1 MVITSPGQII
11 RGVILIHPQTVPSMN
26 EHPSPSHS
34 PEEVARAFLAA
45 LDAGRWSE
53 AAALVDPETAERF
66 RAQQIELLRLEERM
80 PGTPPSTETVF
91 TRATALLGVQC
102 ADEAEALPATELL
115 ARFAESLH
123 PVSVL
128 RRAHEAGGHSGTETA
143 PPRLTRT
150 IVGCTKSDDGNARV
164 EYRTDWR
171 QGETG
176 SDFTGEVHVLTA
188 LHTPTG
194 WRVRDADL
202 GGHGNGHILMPDEMF
217 ASFRGDDGTAA

>member
-1 MVITSPGQII
+1 
-11 RGVILIHPQTVPSMN
+11 MN

-45 LDAGRWSE
+45 LDAGRWPE

-66 RAQQIELLRLEERM
+66 RAQQIGLLRLEERM
-80 PGTPPSTETVF
+80 PEAPASAETVF
-91 TRATALLGVQC
+91 ARATALLGVQS

-123 PVSVL
+123 PAGVL
-128 RRAHEAGGHSGTETA
+128 RRAYGSGGRSVTETT

-150 IVGCTKSDDGNARV
+150 IVGCTKSDGGTARV
-164 EYRTDWR
+164 EYRTDWQ
-171 QGETG
+171 QGETR
-176 SDFTGEVHVLTA
+176 SDFMGGVHVLTVI
-188 LHTPTG
+188 HTPAG

-202 GGHGNGHILMPDEMF
+202 SGHGGGHILVPDELF
-217 ASFRGDDGTAA
+217 SSFRSEGGAAAG